1 MALILDGKKIHSQ
14 VLEDLKSKIAIH
26 LADGFVRPTLAI
38 VQVGNNKESTSYIH
52 HKKKFGEKI
61 GAEVVHIH
69 LQDTVS
75 EADVLSEIQNLNT
88 DESVHGI
95 IVQLPLPKHIDR
107 EILIKNI
114 NSEKDVDG
122 LSPLNV
128 MGLWVNDSNTVLP
141 ATTRGILTML
151 EYYNIEVKGKKVV
164 MVGRSTLVGKP
175 TALALL
181 NKGATVT
188 VCHSHTEKLRDH
200 TLEADIIIS
209 AVGIPRLIS
218 EDCVHSGQVVIDVG
232 ITFLKDE
239 TVQTLKG
246 DVDFDSVSKIVS
258 AISPVPGGVGPL
270 TVCSLFQNLYDAYK
284 KKLS

>member
-26 LADGFVRPTLAI
+26 LADGFVKPTLAI
-38 VQVGNNKESTSYIH
+38 VQVGNNKESISYIH

-114 NSEKDVDG
+114 NPEKDV
-122 LSPLNV
+122 
-128 MGLWVNDSNTVLP
+128 
-141 ATTRGILTML
+141 
-151 EYYNIEVKGKKVV
+151 
-164 MVGRSTLVGKP
+164 
-175 TALALL
+175 
-181 NKGATVT
+181 
-188 VCHSHTEKLRDH
+188 
-200 TLEADIIIS
+200 
-209 AVGIPRLIS
+209 
-218 EDCVHSGQVVIDVG
+218 
-232 ITFLKDE
+232 
-239 TVQTLKG
+239 
-246 DVDFDSVSKIVS
+246 
-258 AISPVPGGVGPL
+258 
-270 TVCSLFQNLYDAYK
+270 
-284 KKLS
+284 